1 MPLRDVLIALVV
13 VSIWGVNFTVIKLT
27 IAELP
32 PLLSAAL
39 RFFFAA
45 VPVVFFVPRPK
56 ARWLLVA
63 GYGLFMACALY
74 ALLNLA
80 LFMGL
85 SASLASLALQVQAM
99 FTIAIAF
106 FVFGE
111 VPRKLQI
118 LGAAVAFGG
127 IGVIAYGHGTGGQ
140 LLPFGILILAALAW
154 GIANNISK
162 LAGSIPMLPFTV
174 WGNLIGS
181 IPLLVLAF
189 VFEGGPAIFSY
200 LDPPSW
206 NTVMLVAFLAYP
218 ATLFGFTIWAG
229 LLSRHSAATVAPFT
243 LLVPIA
249 GISSGVLIL
258 GEPIYGVDVAGGVL
272 IFIGLV
278 LTVAKLKPRQAPVLP
293 GA

>member
-1 MPLRDVLIALVV
+1 MPLRDILIALVV
-13 VSIWGVNFTVIKLT
+13 VAIWGFNFTVIKLS

-45 VPVVFFVPRPK
+45 VPVVLFIPRPK
-56 ARWLLVA
+56 APWLLVA

-74 ALLNLA
+74 ALLNLT
-80 LFMGL
+80 LFLGL
-85 SASLASLALQVQAM
+85 SESLASLALQVQAM

-111 VPRKLQI
+111 VPRRLQI
-118 LGAAVAFGG
+118 VGGLVAFGG
-127 IGVIAYGHGTGGQ
+127 IGVIAWGHGSGGQ
-140 LLPFGILILAALAW
+140 LLPLAILMLAALSW
-154 GIANNISK
+154 GVANNISK
-162 LAGSIPMLPFTV
+162 LAGSIPMLPFV
-174 WGNLIGS
+174 AWGNMLGS
-181 IPLLVLAF
+181 IPLFALSF
-189 VFEGGPAIFSY
+189 TFEGGPAIFAY
-200 LDPPSW
+200 IDPPSW
-206 NTVMLVAFLAYP
+206 NAVMLVAFLAYP
-218 ATLFGFTIWAG
+218 ATLFGFTMWSG

-258 GEPIYGVDVAGGVL
+258 GEPIYGADVAGGIL
-272 IFIGLV
+272 IFVGLI
-278 LTVAKLKPRQAPVLP
+278 LTVARMRPRQVPINP

>member
-13 VSIWGVNFTVIKLT
+13 VTIWGVNFTIIKLSV
-27 IAELP
+27 AEMP
-32 PLLSAAL
+32 PLLVAAL

-45 VPVVFFVPRPK
+45 VPVIFFVARPK
-56 ARWLLVA
+56 APWRLVI
-63 GYGLFMACALY
+63 GYGLFMGTALY

-99 FTIAIAF
+99 FTIGLAF

-111 VPRKLQI
+111 VPRRLQI
-118 LGAAVAFGG
+118 VGAVVAFAG
-127 IGVIAYGHGTGGQ
+127 IGVIAWGHGTGTE
-140 LLPFGILILAALAW
+140 LLPLGILMVGALCW

-162 LAGSIPMLPFTV
+162 KAGAIPMVPFTV
-174 WGNLIGS
+174 WGNFFAS
-181 IPLLVLAF
+181 IPLFVLSF
-189 VFEGGPAIFSY
+189 IFEGGSEIFAPIA
-200 LDPPSW
+200 PPSW
-206 NTVMLVAFLAYP
+206 NVVGLIAFLAYP
-218 ATLFGFTIWAG
+218 ATLFGFAMWSA

-258 GEPIYGVDVAGGVL
+258 GEPIYPVDIAGGLLV
-272 IFIGLV
+272 FVGLL
-278 LTVAKLKPRQAPVLP
+278 LTVFKLKPKQAPIQPV
-293 GA
+293 A

>member
-1 MPLRDVLIALVV
+1 MPLRDVLIALLVV
-13 VSIWGVNFTVIKLT
+13 AIWGFNFTVIKLSLS
-27 IAELP
+27 ELP

-45 VPVVFFVPRPK
+45 VPVVLFIPRPR
-56 ARWLLVA
+56 APWLLVA
-63 GYGLFMACALY
+63 GYGLFMACSLY

-106 FVFGE
+106 FMFGE
-111 VPRKLQI
+111 VPRRLQI
-118 LGAAVAFGG
+118 VGGIVAFAG
-127 IGVIAYGHGTGGQ
+127 IGVIALGHGTGGG
-140 LLPFGILILAALAW
+140 LFPLAILMLAALCW
-154 GIANNISK
+154 GVANNLSK
-162 LAGSIPMLPFTV
+162 RAGSIPMLPFV
-174 WGNLIGS
+174 AWGNLIGS
-181 IPLLVLAF
+181 IPLFAF
-189 VFEGGPAIFSY
+189 SYVFEGGPAIFSY
-200 LDPPSW
+200 IDPPSW
-206 NTVMLVAFLAYP
+206 NAVMLVAFLAYP
-218 ATLFGFTIWAG
+218 ATLFGFTMWSS

-258 GEPIYGVDVAGGVL
+258 GEPINAADVAGGVL
-272 IFIGLV
+272 IFVGLI
-278 LTVAKLKPRQAPVLP
+278 LTVAKIRPRQVPLNP

>member
-13 VSIWGVNFTVIKLT
+13 VTIWGVNFTVIKLS

-32 PLLSAAL
+32 PLLVAAL

-45 VPVVFFVPRPK
+45 VPVIFFVARPK
-56 ARWLLVA
+56 APWLLVVA
-63 GYGLFMACALY
+63 YGLFMGCALY

-80 LFMGL
+80 LYMGL

-99 FTIAIAF
+99 FTIGLAF

-111 VPRKLQI
+111 VPRRLQI
-118 LGAAVAFGG
+118 VGAAVAFSGV
-127 IGVIAYGHGTGGQ
+127 GVIAFGHGVGSQ
-140 LLPFGILILAALAW
+140 LLPLGILMLAALSW
-154 GIANNISK
+154 GIANIVSK
-162 LAGSIPMLPFTV
+162 LAGSIPMVPFTV
-174 WGNLIGS
+174 WGNFCAS
-181 IPLLVLAF
+181 IPLFALSFA
-189 VFEGGPAIFSY
+189 FEGGPGVLA
-200 LDPPSW
+200 LLAPPGWS
-206 NTVMLVAFLAYP
+206 VVGLIGFLAYP
-218 ATLFGFTIWAG
+218 ATLFGFAMWSA

-258 GEPIYGVDVAGGVL
+258 GEPIHPVDVAGGALV
-272 IFIGLV
+272 FAGLV
-278 LTVAKLKPRQAPVLP
+278 LTVLRLKPRQAALNP